1 MSVRV
6 VSMNFCL
13 KKSIEIVS
21 RTLQITRNIL
31 IHPDEKVGILDETKQ
46 LSVSFFI
53 DLKRDDNSN
62 LEMSVRVVSM
72 NFCLKKSIEI
82 VSRTLQITRH
92 ISKHPDEKSRNTR

>member
-1 MSVRV
+1 
-6 VSMNFCL
+6 MNFFL

-53 DLKRDDNSN
+53 DLK
-62 LEMSVRVVSM
+62 
-72 NFCLKKSIEI
+72 
-82 VSRTLQITRH
+82 T
-92 ISKHPDEKSRNTR
+92 